1 MSFLASAS
9 EQSSAKDRR
18 LLLTLLSCMAVI
30 FPFGIY
36 CLIIA
41 RLNSRPHP
49 VLVWGVWDFATVVL
63 AVSGLLLYVGPGL
76 MTGFSAPWR
85 DVWLELNYRSL
96 RHIPNPGP
104 GSWTWTGLWYSYF
117 ALLAGGL
124 ALASWQRRK
133 FTAIYNVEAAS
144 LAACLA
150 QALDR
155 LQYSWERVGSQ
166 FHIDPQPSLS
176 RHASVKVMPAA
187 VLAGI
192 AESDAEGEPPIIRS
206 DPTLATSPNGDRPAV
221 VELYSFAAMRHVT
234 LRWRCERDSLRR
246 AVEKELSESLAQVR
260 SGRSRTA
267 AWLRGIA
274 LASFLA
280 LFLFT
285 MYVQIIRVNAEG
297 L

>member
-1 MSFLASAS
+1 M
-9 EQSSAKDRR
+9 
-18 LLLTLLSCMAVI
+18 LLTLLGCLAVI

-49 VLVWGVWDFATVVL
+49 VLVWGVWDFAAVVL
-63 AVSGLLLYVGPGL
+63 AVSGLLFYVGPGL
-76 MTGFSAPWR
+76 LTGFSAPWR

-96 RHIPNPGP
+96 RLVPDPGP
-104 GSWTWTGLWYSYF
+104 GSWAWTGLWYSYF
-117 ALLAGGL
+117 AVLTGGL
-124 ALASWQRRK
+124 GLASWQRRK
-133 FTAIYNVEAAS
+133 FTAIYNIDAAS
-144 LAACLA
+144 LADCLA

-155 LQYSWERVGSQ
+155 LQYPWERVGSQ
-166 FHIDPQPSLS
+166 FHIHRQPSLS
-176 RHASVKVMPAA
+176 RHPRPKMKPAA
-187 VLAGI
+187 VLAGV
-192 AESDAEGEPPIIRS
+192 SRS
-206 DPTLATSPNGDRPAV
+206 DDASTFGSSAPTPETSPAGDAPSV

-234 LRWRCERDSLRR
+234 LRWRSERDSLRR
-246 AVEKELSESLAQVR
+246 AVEKELSESLAHLR

-285 MYVQIIRVNAEG
+285 MYVQIVRVNAEG